1 MSLWSRRRFL
11 EGTGVSVAVGAGWKA
26 EAGKTTGD
34 RLPTRVLGK
43 TGVRVSILAMGGGS
57 RFLMYKDED
66 KALEALTR
74 AFDLGITYMD
84 TAYGY
89 GNGQSEER
97 VGKIMK
103 DRRKGIFLATKINKR
118 NGDEAM
124 KILEGSMKRLQTDHV
139 DLIHIHDL
147 KGPDDLAAVEAKD
160 GVLAVLRKLRDQKV
174 TRFIGV
180 TSHTDPEVLKTA
192 LERHDFDCT
201 QMALNAALV
210 GMKSGAKGMV
220 PNPEMKPSFETIAL
234 PVAQAKKMGII
245 AMKIFG
251 QEALVGAAPPEKL
264 LYYSLSLPVT
274 AAVVGMPK
282 LEHIEDNIRLAR
294 AFKAL
299 PRTEMRAL
307 AKDLSAKYKMALD
320 QQLHHH
326 HDHYPA

>member
-1 MSLWSRRRFL
+1 MTLSRRRFL
-11 EGTGVSVAVGAGWKA
+11 EATGASAAVAAAVRA
-26 EAGKTTGD
+26 EAGKP
-34 RLPTRVLGK
+34 LPTRVLGK

-57 RFLMYKDED
+57 RFLMYQDED
-66 KALEALTR
+66 RALEALNR

-89 GNGQSEER
+89 GNGRSEER
-97 VGKIMK
+97 VGKVMK

-124 KILEGSMKRLQTDHV
+124 KILEGSLKRLQTDHL

-147 KGPDDLAAVEAKD
+147 KGPDDLAAAEAKD
-160 GVLAVLRKLRDQKV
+160 GVLAVLHKLRDQKV

-210 GMKSGAKGMV
+210 GMKSGTKGMV
-220 PNPEMKPSFETIAL
+220 PNPDMKTSFETVAL
-234 PVAQAKKMGII
+234 PVARAKKLGII
-245 AMKIFG
+245 AMKVFG
-251 QEALVGAAPPEKL
+251 QEALVGAAPSEKL

-274 AAVVGMPK
+274 AAVVGMPR
-282 LEHIEDNIRLAR
+282 LEHIEDNVRLVK

-299 PRTEMRAL
+299 PKTEMRSL
-307 AKDLSAKYKMALD
+307 AKELSARYKLALD
-320 QQLHHH
+320 STLHHH
-326 HDHYPA
+326 HDHYA

>member
-1 MSLWSRRRFL
+1 MSLSRRRFL
-11 EGTGVSVAVGAGWKA
+11 EGTGVSVAAVAARKA
-26 EAGKTTGD
+26 HAKPGTD

-66 KALEALTR
+66 KALEALNK

-97 VGKIMK
+97 VGKVMK

-124 KILEGSMKRLQTDHV
+124 KILEGSLKRLQTDHL

-147 KGPDDLAAVEAKD
+147 KGADDLAAAEAKD

-210 GMKSGAKGMV
+210 GMKSGTKGMV
-220 PNPEMKPSFETIAL
+220 PNPDMKPSFESIAL
-234 PVAQAKKMGII
+234 PVAVAKKMGII

-251 QEALVGAAPPEKL
+251 QEALVGAAPAEKL

-274 AAVVGMPK
+274 AAVVGMPRP
-282 LEHIEDNIRLAR
+282 EHIEDNIRLAKG
-294 AFKAL
+294 FKAL
-299 PRTEMRAL
+299 PKGEMRAL
-307 AKDLSAKYKMALD
+307 AKDLSAKYKLALD
-320 QQLHHH
+320 RQLHHH
-326 HDHYPA
+326 HDHYPV

>member
-1 MSLWSRRRFL
+1 MTLSRRRFL
-11 EGTGVSVAVGAGWKA
+11 EGTGASAAVAAAVRA
-26 EAGKTTGD
+26 EAGKP
-34 RLPTRVLGK
+34 LPTRVLGK

-57 RFLMYKDED
+57 RFLMYQDED
-66 KALEALTR
+66 KALEALNR

-89 GNGQSEER
+89 GNGRSEER
-97 VGKIMK
+97 VGKVMK

-124 KILEGSMKRLQTDHV
+124 KILEGSLKRLQTDHL

-147 KGPDDLAAVEAKD
+147 KGPDDLAAAEAKD
-160 GVLAVLRKLRDQKV
+160 GVLAVLHKLRDQKV

-180 TSHTDPEVLKTA
+180 TSHTDPDVLKTA

-210 GMKSGAKGMV
+210 GMKSGTKGMV
-220 PNPEMKPSFETIAL
+220 PNPDMKTSFETVAL
-234 PVAQAKKMGII
+234 PVARAKKLGII
-245 AMKIFG
+245 AMKVFG
-251 QEALVGAAPPEKL
+251 QEALVGAAPSEKL

-274 AAVVGMPK
+274 AAVVGMPR
-282 LEHIEDNIRLAR
+282 LEHIEDNVRLVQ

-299 PRTEMRAL
+299 PKAEMRSL
-307 AKDLSAKYKMALD
+307 AKELSARYKLALD
-320 QQLHHH
+320 STLHHH
-326 HDHYPA
+326 HDHYA